1 MLKNWIK
8 LPLLT
13 PLSIRKDR
21 VVELSALQVDLENR
35 EVTFSHIAL
44 EQLAQLKTN
53 NSFKQE
59 EEHLRLKSRSLWL
72 KAGDKNSSF
81 FHRQCRAR
89 ISRNHISEIID
100 DEGFII
106 KGQDLLK
113 QSASRNFQMLFK
125 DDGCSYDDVSSE
137 FLLNVPS
144 LVNIE
149 DNCDL
154 MKPFFEQEIVEV
166 IWAMES
172 DKAPTPDVFSIH
184 FYKVC

>member
-1 MLKNWIK
+1 MKNWIK

-13 PLSIRKDR
+13 PLGTRKAR
-21 VVELSALQVDLENR
+21 VAKLSALQVDLKNR
-35 EVTFSHIAL
+35 EVTSTHIAL
-44 EQLAQLKTN
+44 HQISWLKTN
-53 NSFKQE
+53 ISFRQE

-89 ISRNHISEIID
+89 ISRNHISKIIN
-100 DEGFII
+100 DEGVII

-113 QSASRNFQMLFK
+113 QSTSRHFQMLFK
-125 DDGCSYDDVSSE
+125 DDGCSYEEVSFD

-149 DNCDL
+149 ENFNL
-154 MKPFFEQEIVEV
+154 MKPFSE
-166 IWAMES
+166 
-172 DKAPTPDVFSIH
+172 
-184 FYKVC
+184 